1 MTPPLTTCPHCG
13 SADLY
18 THNVEAGGVHGPNL
32 LSGLGGFL
40 SFATFDVV
48 LCATC
53 GRCEF
58 FADERARQN
67 ATTTWRRVAADGG

>member
-1 MTPPLTTCPHCG
+1 MTPPLTKCPHCG

-18 THNVEAGGVHGPNL
+18 THNVDAGGGPNL

-40 SFATFDVV
+40 RYATLDIV
-48 LCATC
+48 LCAMC

-58 FADERARQN
+58 FADERARKN
-67 ATTTWRRVAADGG
+67 APTTWRRVNSDGG

>member
-1 MTPPLTTCPHCG
+1 MTPPLTKCTHCG

-18 THNVEAGGVHGPNL
+18 THKVDAGGGYGPNL
-32 LSGLGGFL
+32 LSGLGGFF
-40 SFATFDVV
+40 SFAKFDVV
-48 LCATC
+48 LCSAC

-67 ATTTWRRVAADGG
+67 ATTTWRRVDTDAG